1 MIGPELSNVYIIAST
16 QPAVNSNTLNTG
28 KAKQMSAQVLE
39 QVPHRSLREAALS
52 AIRQA
57 ILCGDLKPGQ
67 RLGESDIA
75 EQMGMSRAPVREAL
89 RQLETE
95 GLVVS
100 EPHRGTFVAEL
111 SAADMWEIY
120 TLRAAIERLAVGIVT
135 EKASAETLAQLR
147 QAVADMAQAAREGNL
162 VRLAALELSFH
173 EMLCR
178 AAGHSRLLG
187 IWLSMTAQFRT
198 FIDLT
203 NTLYLP
209 ADEVVR
215 LHAEVVEHIEDGRA
229 EEAGRALARHIL
241 EVGERICRGQDE
253 TSDVS
258 GAEQLDNARLT

>member
-1 MIGPELSNVYIIAST
+1 MGSHVF
-16 QPAVNSNTLNTG
+16 
-28 KAKQMSAQVLE
+28 E

-57 ILCGDLKPGQ
+57 ILRGDLAPGQ
-67 RLGESDIA
+67 RLVESDIA
-75 EQMGMSRAPVREAL
+75 EQLGVSRAPVREAL

-100 EPHRGTFVAEL
+100 APHRGSFVAEL
-111 SAADMWEIY
+111 SATDLREIY
-120 TLRAAIERLAVGIVT
+120 TLRAALESLAVRIVT

-147 QAVADMAQAAREGNL
+147 QAVADMAGAAREGDL
-162 VRLAALELSFH
+162 ARLAALDMSFH

-178 AAGHSRLLG
+178 AAGHSRLLD
-187 IWLSMTAQFRT
+187 IWLSMTAQIRA

-215 LHAEVVEHIEDGRA
+215 LHAEVVEHMEDGRA
-229 EEAGRALARHIL
+229 GEAERALARHIL
-241 EVGERICRGQDE
+241 EVGERICRGQNE
-253 TSDVS
+253 TPDVS
-258 GAEQLDNARLT
+258 GSE

>member
-1 MIGPELSNVYIIAST
+1 MIGLELSNVYIIAPT
-16 QPAVNSNTLNTG
+16 QPVVNSNTLNTG

-39 QVPHRSLREAALS
+39 QIPHRSLREAALS

-67 RLGESDIA
+67 RLVESDIA
-75 EQMGMSRAPVREAL
+75 KQMGMSRAPVREAL

-120 TLRAAIERLAVGIVT
+120 TLRAAIERLAVGIVA
-135 EKASAETLAQLR
+135 EKASAETVAQLR

-162 VRLAALELSFH
+162 AHLAALELSFH

-178 AAGHSRLLG
+178 ASGHSRLLD
-187 IWLSMTAQFRT
+187 IWLSMTAQIGAFM
-198 FIDLT
+198 DLT

-215 LHAEVVEHIEDGRA
+215 LHTEVVEHIQNGRA
-229 EEAGRALARHIL
+229 EEAGQALARYIL
-241 EVGERICRGQDE
+241 EVGEHIRQEWGQ
-253 TSDVS
+253 TSDTS
-258 GAEQLDNARLT
+258 

>member
-1 MIGPELSNVYIIAST
+1 
-16 QPAVNSNTLNTG
+16 
-28 KAKQMSAQVLE
+28 MSSHVFE

-57 ILCGDLKPGQ
+57 ILRGDLIPGQ
-67 RLGESDIA
+67 RLVESDIA
-75 EQMGMSRAPVREAL
+75 EQMGMSRAPVRGAL

-100 EPHRGTFVAEL
+100 EPHRGSFVAEL
-111 SAADMWEIY
+111 SALDM
-120 TLRAAIERLAVGIVT
+120 
-135 EKASAETLAQLR
+135 
-147 QAVADMAQAAREGNL
+147 
-162 VRLAALELSFH
+162 SFH

-215 LHAEVVEHIEDGRA
+215 LHAEVVEHMEDGRA

>member
-1 MIGPELSNVYIIAST
+1 MGSHVF
-16 QPAVNSNTLNTG
+16 
-28 KAKQMSAQVLE
+28 E

-57 ILCGDLKPGQ
+57 ILRGDLAPGQ
-67 RLGESDIA
+67 RLVESDIA
-75 EQMGMSRAPVREAL
+75 EQLGVSRAPVREAL

-100 EPHRGTFVAEL
+100 AP
-111 SAADMWEIY
+111 
-120 TLRAAIERLAVGIVT
+120 LRAALESLAVRIVT

-147 QAVADMAQAAREGNL
+147 QAVADMAGAAREGDL
-162 VRLAALELSFH
+162 ARLAALDMSFH

-178 AAGHSRLLG
+178 AAGHSRLLD
-187 IWLSMTAQFRT
+187 IWLSMTAQIRA

-215 LHAEVVEHIEDGRA
+215 LHAEVVEHMEDGRA
-229 EEAGRALARHIL
+229 GEAERALARHIL
-241 EVGERICRGQDE
+241 EVGERICRGQNE
-253 TSDVS
+253 TPDVS
-258 GAEQLDNARLT
+258 GSE

>member
-1 MIGPELSNVYIIAST
+1 
-16 QPAVNSNTLNTG
+16 
-28 KAKQMSAQVLE
+28 MSSHVFE
-39 QVPHRSLREAALS
+39 QVPHKSLREAALA

-57 ILCGDLKPGQ
+57 ILRGDLIPGQ
-67 RLGESDIA
+67 RLVESDIA

-100 EPHRGTFVAEL
+100 EPHRGSFVAEL
-111 SAADMWEIY
+111 SATDLCEIY
-120 TLRAAIERLAVGIVT
+120 TLRAALESLAVRIVT
-135 EKASAETLAQLR
+135 EKASVEILAQLQ
-147 QAVADMAQAAREGNL
+147 QAAADMAEAARAGDL
-162 VRLAALELSFH
+162 ARLAALDMSFH

-178 AAGHSRLLG
+178 ASGHSRLLG
-187 IWLSMTAQFRT
+187 IWLSMTAQIRT

-209 ADEVVR
+209 ADEVVC
-215 LHAEVVEHIEDGRA
+215 LHTEVVEHIEGGRA

-241 EVGERICRGQDE
+241 EVGERICRGQNE

-258 GAEQLDNARLT
+258 SSE